1 MLLSQA
7 EKLNAQLVHLLIA
20 CNLAMHDTNY
30 MCIYMYNLCLIFRL
44 NSLAEAYVVYVS
56 SIVNTY

>member
-30 MCIYMYNLCLIFRL
+30 ICIY
-44 NSLAEAYVVYVS
+44 V
-56 SIVNTY
+56 